1 MLNKKSRALLSI
13 VLVSFIGIS
22 LCFSVESTG
31 HKKKQYTDA
40 EIKALRLHDIPKT
53 ATPRTGHVTEYWPDG
68 QMKSERTFKNGEML
82 KGTYYA
88 SNGTMIYE
96 MTAESSSIQVP
107 LFPKEVRPDTGTIIG
122 YWPNGNV
129 KSEGVFKDG
138 KVVTAIFYTSEGTV
152 MYEVSAKSKVK

>member
-1 MLNKKSRALLSI
+1 MLNKKSRALLST
-13 VLVSFIGIS
+13 VLFSFICIS

-31 HKKKQYTDA
+31 HKNTQHADA
-40 EIKALRLHDIPKT
+40 EIRALRLPDIPKT
-53 ATPRTGHVTEYWPDG
+53 ATPKTGHVTEYWPSG
-68 QMKSERTFKNGEML
+68 QTKSDCTYRNGEML
-82 KGTYYA
+82 IGTYYA
-88 SNGTMIYE
+88 SNGTMIYQ